1 MGPDSNMSAIAGRGR
16 GFTLVEAVM
25 VIAITGI
32 IAAMVA
38 VFIRAPVEGYMDAA
52 VRAELTDTA
61 DTALRRMG
69 RDLRLALPNS
79 VRVAAPACIEFLP
92 VSTGGRYRAEQDCS
106 GASCT
111 GDKLDF
117 SIADNAFDVLGG
129 LDPLP
134 LAGDTV
140 VIYNLGIPG
149 ADAYNEDNLATIAA
163 ASTGAITLATGKQFP
178 FASPGNRF
186 YVIPAAEGVVS
197 YVCSGAG
204 VDSAGNG
211 TGTLYRYASYTPAAS
226 APASCPTP
234 PSGTPVLARGV
245 SACNFSYAPGVTAR
259 SGLASMR
266 VALVK
271 NNEAVNLYHEVH
283 VKNAP

>member
-1 MGPDSNMSAIAGRGR
+1 MRPDANTIALAGRVR

-38 VFIRAPVEGYMDAA
+38 VFIRAPVQGYMDSA
-52 VRAELTDTA
+52 VRAELTDAA

-79 VRVAAPACIEFLP
+79 VRVAAPACIELLP

-106 GASCT
+106 GAGCT

-117 SIADNAFDVLGG
+117 SNVDDAFDVLGG
-129 LDPLP
+129 LDPVP
-134 LAGDTV
+134 LAGDSV
-140 VIYNLGIPG
+140 VVYNLGIPG
-149 ADAYNEDNLATIAA
+149 ADAYSNDNVATIAA
-163 ASTGAITLATGKQFP
+163 VSTNAIAFTAGKQFP

-186 YVIPAAEGVVS
+186 YVIPAVDRVVS

-211 TGTLYRYASYTPAAS
+211 TGILYRYANYAPAAS
-226 APASCPTP
+226 APASCPLP
-234 PSGTPVLARGV
+234 PAGTPVLARGV
-245 SACNFSYAPGVTAR
+245 SACDFSYAPGVTAR

-266 VALVK
+266 IVLVK
-271 NNEAVNLYHEVH
+271 NNEAVNLYHEAH